1 MRLSIIV
8 QIFVSALFGLMAF
21 GCDSQVDIT
30 GSDYTVE
37 KSEVKADEDFD
48 QMTRNFTEQLPVL
61 LAIEES
67 QMLDIA
73 NRIQEAIDRGE
84 NVDWQKVMIEEM
96 GFSKSFLSQIAD
108 YNDRQI
114 SSLIEMVD
122 QDEIESEYI
131 LYLERQ
137 QFTTKSWWGGDNDG
151 ATCGGWRPIGIITG
165 LVGTVLSCGSCA
177 AAPNPASCYG
187 CAVTGTGTVAAIASF
202 ASDGCLS

>member
-1 MRLSIIV
+1 MHILY
-8 QIFVSALFGLMAF
+8 
-21 GCDSQVDIT
+21 
-30 GSDYTVE
+30 YTVE
-37 KSEVKADEDFD
+37 KNEVTADADFD
-48 QMTRNFTEQLPVL
+48 QMTNDFSEQLPVL
-61 LAIEES
+61 LSIEES

-73 NRIQEAIDRGE
+73 ERVQDAIDRGE
-84 NVDWQKVMIEEM
+84 AVDWQKVMTEEM
-96 GFSKSFLSQIAD
+96 GFPKSFFSKIAN

-122 QDEIESEYI
+122 QDEIESEYV
-131 LYLERQ
+131 LYMEGKQ
-137 QFTTKSWWGGDNDG
+137 YSTKSWWGGDNDA

-187 CAVTGTGTVAAIASF
+187 CAATGTTTVAAIASF